1 MIRYLSRVGFRRGV
15 LGGSRAW
22 TVVGIVAFAL
32 RALGRMAARKPEIVY
47 REELQPGRTL
57 VVSHLSRDGR

>member
-1 MIRYLSRVGFRRGV
+1 MIRYLSRVGFRRGL

-22 TVVGIVAFAL
+22 TSVGVVAFAL
-32 RALGRMAARKPEIVY
+32 RALGRMAAREPEVVY
-47 REELQPGRTL
+47 REELQPGQTL